1 MANIPDF
8 TSEAYDN
15 PEDFRRELTRVLR
28 DLNADATR
36 TVTPNLGDNTLLQ
49 WVDDGSP
56 LPRGYVVANGQNNG
70 SFDASKSKV
79 ILIQKVK

>member
-8 TSEAYDN
+8 KNVPDDEFKDTLS
-15 PEDFRRELTRVLR
+15 RVLKE
-28 DLNADATR
+28 LNDDANKY
-36 TVTPNLGDNTLLQ
+36 VTPNLGDNTLLQ

-70 SFDASKSKV
+70 SFDASKSKI
-79 ILIQKVK
+79 ILIQRVK

>member
-8 TSEAYDN
+8 KNVPDEEKWDT
-15 PEDFRRELTRVLR
+15 LTRVLR

-70 SFDASKSKV
+70 SFDASKSKI